1 MKEKHQNIH
10 FNSGKRQFLFDFFL
24 HLRRGDQGK
33 NNNNNEAMAR
43 RFKRAPLTRAA
54 AILSCFT
61 ALLAAPC
68 FCQASPIAI
77 LSKGDD
83 SGDTFVKV
91 VGALCEKRGVDEQ
104 TFCRHFGDER
114 EVSSLLMENA
124 EAFAAVVTEVRL

>member
-1 MKEKHQNIH
+1 M
-10 FNSGKRQFLFDFFL
+10 FDLFL

-77 LSKGDD
+77 LSNGDD

-91 VGALCEKRGVDEQ
+91 VGALCEKRGVDEEGVDEQ

-124 EAFAAVVTEVRL
+124 EAFAAVVTEVRF